1 MSASTAE
8 SAAVQSSPD
17 RLTLIAFASFV
28 ILAGSVAIAV
38 RYTFGQIAPFW
49 GGAFRFGAAALIFWI
64 LMLIRKV
71 RLPRGRALT
80 GAVLF
85 GILSVGLAMSL
96 AYYGLTKT
104 EASLYSTTVAIVP
117 LLTLLFASAH
127 GLERLSRRG
136 LAGGFL
142 AVIGIGV
149 AVSGSLF
156 SGVDLSVPHYLAI
169 VAAAACFAEAG
180 IVVKL
185 FPPCHPF
192 ATSAVG
198 MTIGSLILA
207 AVSLISGESWTLP
220 STLPVWLALIYIII
234 GGTVATF
241 LLYLYVLQRWT
252 ATATSYGFVLIPVVT
267 VVLATLFT
275 NETITLLFL
284 AGTAVVLLGVYV
296 GALAQAKRGEPAPTE
311 EDLQARPGMPSCV

>member
-1 MSASTAE
+1 MSASTAKVT
-8 SAAVQSSPD
+8 AVQSSPD

-38 RYTFGQIAPFW
+38 RFTFGQLARFW
-49 GGAFRFGAAALIFWI
+49 GGAFRFGAAALIFWT

-71 RLPRGRALT
+71 RVPKGRSLIGAL
-80 GAVLF
+80 LF
-85 GILSVGLAMSL
+85 GTLSVGLAMSL

-117 LLTLLFASAH
+117 LLTLVFASAH
-127 GLERLSRRG
+127 GIERFSRRG

-142 AVIGIGV
+142 AVTGIAI

-156 SGVDLSVPHYLAI
+156 SGVEISPAHYLAVI
-169 VAAAACFAEAG
+169 AAAACFAEAG
-180 IVVKL
+180 VVVKL

-198 MTIGSLILA
+198 MTIGAFILA
-207 AVSLISGESWTLP
+207 AISLISRESWALP
-220 STLPVWLALIYIII
+220 STLSVWVTLLYIII
-234 GGTVATF
+234 GGTVGTF
-241 LLYLYVLQRWT
+241 LLYLHVLSRWT

-267 VVLATLFT
+267 VVLAALFT
-275 NETITLLFL
+275 DENITLIFL
-284 AGTAVVLLGVYV
+284 AGSVVVLLGVYV
-296 GALAQAKRGEPAPTE
+296 GALAKGKKEEPDPVE
-311 EDLQARPGMPSCV
+311 EDLLSRPGTPSCV

>member
-8 SAAVQSSPD
+8 VASVQSSPD
-17 RLTLIAFASFV
+17 RQTLIAFASFV

-38 RYTFGQIAPFW
+38 RFTFGQIAPFW

-71 RLPRGRALT
+71 RLPRGRALL
-80 GAVLF
+80 GAVIF
-85 GILSVGLAMSL
+85 GTLGVGLAMSL
-96 AYYGLTKT
+96 AYYGLTRT
-104 EASLYSTTVAIVP
+104 EASLYSTTVALVP

-127 GLERLSRRG
+127 GLERLNRRG
-136 LAGGFL
+136 LAGGLL
-142 AVIGIGV
+142 AVIGLAV
-149 AVSGSLF
+149 TVSGSLF
-156 SGVDLSVPHYLAI
+156 SGVDLSVPHYLAV

-192 ATSAVG
+192 ATNAVA
-198 MTIGSLILA
+198 MTIGMLILA
-207 AVSLISGESWTLP
+207 AVSVINSESWSLP
-220 STLPVWLALIYIII
+220 TTLPVGLALIYIII
-234 GGTVATF
+234 GGTVGTF

-252 ATATSYGFVLIPVVT
+252 ASSTSYGFVLIPVVT
-267 VVLATLFT
+267 VILVTVFT
-275 NETITLLFL
+275 DETITLTFL

-296 GALAQAKRGEPAPTE
+296 GALTQAKKEAPLPTE
-311 EDLQARPGMPSCV
+311 DDLQARPGMPSCV